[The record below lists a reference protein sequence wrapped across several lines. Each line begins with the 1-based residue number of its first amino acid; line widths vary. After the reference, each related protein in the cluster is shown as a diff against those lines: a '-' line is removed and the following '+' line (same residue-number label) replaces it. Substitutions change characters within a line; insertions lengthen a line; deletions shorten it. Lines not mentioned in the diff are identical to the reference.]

1 MSFWQVG
8 VAPSLPCH
16 TFVLL
21 PQNSW
26 DHKLSAD
33 VLFASVLATVQSK
46 YWKKLDEIFFW
57 NDITLRRLWKL
68 YHYEKK
74 SQAFFNILT
83 EPLLVQKQTIHQQKA
98 WDLRYLEPGRKGRG
112 MVRRVPRPLVAK
124 DIEKKSKFD
133 GAKSGHKKKFIS
145 IYFLLCLWYELSACP
160 LLLNANKV
168 YFLSSL
174 IARPNV
180 TFHAKVWIQS
190 VIG

>member
-57 NDITLRRLWKL
+57 NDITLRRLWKF
-68 YHYEKK
+68 YHFEKY

-83 EPLLVQKQTIHQQKA
+83 EPLPVQKLTIHQQKA
-98 WDLRYLEPGRKGRG
+98 HDLSYLEPEGQGRG
-112 MVRRVPRPLVAK
+112 MVRKVPRPLAAK
-124 DIEKKSKFD
+124 GIEKKVNLSEESQDANF
-133 GAKSGHKKKFIS
+133 FFS
-145 IYFLLCLWYELSACP
+145 I
-160 LLLNANKV
+160 
-168 YFLSSL
+168 
-174 IARPNV
+174 
-180 TFHAKVWIQS
+180 
-190 VIG
+190 